1 LLAAVPEYLAS
12 LDNEDNNKLPNL
24 TADTAADVEDNHIN
38 NSNADSNDANNND
51 NNNNGNESAD
61 EDTIAPIT
69 GIGLCPVEK
78 TVAVVVDNANTR
90 KRRHVASPDLNNESD
105 TAAPTSRAKH
115 ARVVPNT
122 RPAGKV
128 S

>member
-1 LLAAVPEYLAS
+1 LLAALPERPAP
-12 LDNEDNNKLPNL
+12 LDDEDNNKMPNL
-24 TADTAADVEDNHIN
+24 TADTAANIDDNHIK
-38 NSNADSNDANNND
+38 NSNANSNDANNNN

-69 GIGLCPVEK
+69 RIGLRPVEK
-78 TVAVVVDNANTR
+78 TVAVVVDNANTC
-90 KRRHVASPDLNNESD
+90 KRRHVASLDLNNESD